1 MIELV
6 VTLNLPGSQPDTT
19 HTVLQ
24 VARPDCGAP
33 AEPDRPT
40 TTRVADLMVDPA
52 GGGSTIRTFNDRSAP
67 FRQRWQRLCL
77 RWLGG

>member
-6 VTLNLPGSQPDTT
+6 VTLNLPGSQPNTT

-77 RWLGG
+77 PWLGG